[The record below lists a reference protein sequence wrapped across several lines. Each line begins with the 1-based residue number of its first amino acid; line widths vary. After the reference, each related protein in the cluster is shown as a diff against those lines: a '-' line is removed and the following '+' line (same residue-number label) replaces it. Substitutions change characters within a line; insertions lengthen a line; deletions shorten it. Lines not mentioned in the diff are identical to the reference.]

1 MKVYDEQTKRGAV
14 IAGTVWVES
23 GTPGVVNIQVGAPA
37 FSKHFAVDADELES
51 LIPSLERAIQRSRAA
66 SKALREIST
75 APFVEARER

>member
-14 IAGTVWVES
+14 IAGTVWVDS